1 MANKK
6 INPESLMIKSMK
18 GAFSDY
24 VDILEKRSKDDGEDI
39 SSTGFE
45 ELDEKINSGLMP
57 GQLIILAA
65 RPGMGKSAY
74 ALQILE
80 NIAATGK
87 PVLLYTME
95 MGINEIIERIIIR
108 NTGIST
114 KSMKT
119 GRLSGDEWARFAAAL
134 PYVQNLPLFVNDYPS
149 HTDESIKISSEK
161 FIEESKSINDIDTAL
176 ITIDYLQLMKSSEKM
191 NNKNEDVGAITR
203 NMKEMARNLNS
214 PVLLLSQLNRSL
226 ENRPNKR
233 PQMSDLRDSGS
244 IEQDADIILALYRNE
259 YYHPEKEEF
268 AGIAES
274 IILKNREGALG
285 TVYSKF
291 DGTKYKFSNM
301 DKNDFLNIA
310 VGAMKNNNNG
320 SYKQKKVHKRIDETL
335 RSMEDDDPF

>member
-6 INPESLMIKSMK
+6 INPESLTIKSMK
-18 GAFSDY
+18 GAFIDY
-24 VDILEKRSKDDGEDI
+24 IDVLEKRSASDGSDV
-39 SSTGFE
+39 SSTGFT

-80 NIAATGK
+80 NMAATGK

-108 NTGIST
+108 NTGIPT

-119 GRLSGDEWARFAAAL
+119 GQLSKDEWAKLAAIL
-134 PYVQNLPLFVNDYPS
+134 PYVQNLPLFVNDYSS
-149 HTDESIKISSEK
+149 HSDESIKIASQK
-161 FIEESKSINDIDTAL
+161 FIEELKAEDTTDTAL
-176 ITIDYLQLMKSSEKM
+176 IAIDYLQLMKSSEKM
-191 NNKNEDVGAITR
+191 NNKNEDVGMITR
-203 NMKEMARNLNS
+203 NMKEMARDLNS

-226 ENRPNKR
+226 ESRPNKR

-244 IEQDADIILALYRNE
+244 IEQDADIILALYRND

-274 IILKNREGALG
+274 IILKNREGPLG
-285 TVYSKF
+285 TVYSNF
-291 DGTKYKFSNM
+291 DGSRYKFSGM
-301 DKNDFLNIA
+301 DKNDFLNVAMGA
-310 VGAMKNNNNG
+310 VKNNSNNF
-320 SYKQKKVHKRIDETL
+320 SKQKKVHKRIDETL
-335 RSMEDDDPF
+335 HNMGNEDPF